1 MGANSNTESVW
12 FLIVICIV
20 AALATHVFT
29 SHPPG
34 EEDSPLPT
42 GGYPLMETL
51 DMLYGHESLFG
62 LVLEGDGGSAQGPY
76 HIHREFWQDGCEFWE
91 VDWDYDDN
99 VMEKDK
105 CELVILGVWLRYCPN
120 AVVTGDVELL
130 LRYFHTP
137 SAPYREDT
145 NRYIERVLKESSGE

>member
-51 DMLYGHESLFG
+51 DMLYGLTIS
-62 LVLEGDGGSAQGPY
+62 
-76 HIHREFWQDGCEFWE
+76 
-91 VDWDYDDN
+91 
-99 VMEKDK
+99 
-105 CELVILGVWLRYCPN
+105 
-120 AVVTGDVELL
+120 TG
-130 LRYFHTP
+130 
-137 SAPYREDT
+137 
-145 NRYIERVLKESSGE
+145 SSGRMGVSSGRLTGTTMIT